1 MVHSYLLCRVFDFH
15 LNNWQDT
22 LMLLM
27 WLLSSQHTIYTPA
40 CKYRNR
46 SILYSKIY
54 HNIQV
59 NGSAT
64 LFCCESVLILN
75 SFFALVLNV
84 KAATGQNNVDAS
96 SLGACDTGL
105 FLKRLQLLIVPPL
118 YLFSCLPQ
126 LKRIIEE
133 LAKEI

>member
-1 MVHSYLLCRVFDFH
+1 MNVSQAWIEIARTMLHSYLLCHVFDSH

-22 LMLLM
+22 LMFLM
-27 WLLSSQHTIYTPA
+27 WLLSSLHTIYTPA
-40 CKYRNR
+40 CKYKNR

-59 NGSAT
+59 NSSAT
-64 LFCCESVLILN
+64 LFCCESLLILN
-75 SFFALVLNV
+75 FFFALVLNV
-84 KAATGQNNVDAS
+84 KTATD
-96 SLGACDTGL
+96 
-105 FLKRLQLLIVPPL
+105 
-118 YLFSCLPQ
+118 LFSFLPQ